1 MKRTEY
7 YISAGRIVPTLD
19 VARGES
25 LSERMYLGKTKA
37 VKVVVESGTTIKWHA
52 AFADWS
58 SLFFVK
64 EHIFDLEGPYTLSY
78 YLSGWFVERYENVVD
93 ASNRIDQLIAKSDVH
108 LSSRVYMRSFNPEG
122 HELPEVLSQTLKT
135 GQAPPDSSVDCSFDF
150 ATGQAKVERIGKES
164 AIAKLWGLSPVTT
177 PCISGTNYDIEISR
191 SYAEVLQTG
200 RPHYD
205 HVYAAM
211 MGSDAEISWI
221 PYQRLVLPHPT
232 KRGRARLVTVVT
244 EVTPVDIAVV

>member
-25 LSERMYLGKTKA
+25 LSERMFLGKTKA

-78 YLSGWFVERYENVVD
+78 YLSGWFVEKYENVVD

-135 GQAPPDSSVDCSFDF
+135 GQAPPEILRRLFLRLCHGSS
-150 ATGQAKVERIGKES
+150 Q
-164 AIAKLWGLSPVTT
+164 
-177 PCISGTNYDIEISR
+177 
-191 SYAEVLQTG
+191 
-200 RPHYD
+200 
-205 HVYAAM
+205 
-211 MGSDAEISWI
+211 
-221 PYQRLVLPHPT
+221 
-232 KRGRARLVTVVT
+232 GRAYWKGVCNRQALGLVPCDHALHLRH
-244 EVTPVDIAVV
+244 ELRYRDFPFLCGGASDGAAAL

>member
-1 MKRTEY
+1 MF
-7 YISAGRIVPTLD
+7 
-19 VARGES
+19 
-25 LSERMYLGKTKA
+25 LGKTKA

-78 YLSGWFVERYENVVD
+78 YLSGWFVEKYENVVD

-135 GQAPPDSSVDCSFDF
+135 GQAPPESSVDCSFDF
-150 ATGQAKVERIGKES
+150 ATGQAKVERIGREFCNRQ
-164 AIAKLWGLSPVTT
+164 ALGLV
-177 PCISGTNYDIEISR
+177 PC
-191 SYAEVLQTG
+191 
-200 RPHYD
+200 D
-205 HVYAAM
+205 HALHLRHELRYRDFPFLCGGASDGAA
-211 MGSDAEISWI
+211 A
-221 PYQRLVLPHPT
+221 L
-232 KRGRARLVTVVT
+232 
-244 EVTPVDIAVV
+244 